1 MYRPFCL
8 NIFAP
13 SINQSSKM
21 NIKHDKENVLKT
33 GLGMFCNKG
42 YNSLGIDEICK
53 VTKMTK
59 GAFYNAFKSKEQ
71 FLIEAILLYAKNNVC
86 SIKTQ
91 LKTNSEQSA
100 YERLLQF
107 YITMLDV
114 QPKVN
119 FMGCFINNIMSELGS
134 ANDKVGL
141 ASSQAFDEFIVAIE
155 PTVKEAQQNNEL
167 NSEWNARQITELIH
181 STFYGSL
188 TRAKSSKDYKQSICT
203 MKLLFNNL
211 KTNK

>member
-1 MYRPFCL
+1 
-8 NIFAP
+8 
-13 SINQSSKM
+13 M
-21 NIKHDKENVLKT
+21 NIKHNKEAVLKT

-53 VTKMTK
+53 VTGMTK

-71 FLIEAILLYAKNNVC
+71 FLIEAILLYTKNNVTR
-86 SIKTQ
+86 IKTQ
-91 LKTNSEQSA
+91 LNTNTEQSA

-107 YITMLDV
+107 YITMLEV
-114 QPKVN
+114 QPNVN

-134 ANDKVGL
+134 ANEKIGL
-141 ASSQAFDEFIVAIE
+141 ASTTAFDEFIDAIE
-155 PTVKEAQQNNEL
+155 PTVKEAQQNNEI
-167 NSEWNARQITELIH
+167 NSEWDTRQITELIH

-188 TRAKSSKDYKQSICT
+188 TRAKSSKDYQQSINT
-203 MKLLFNNL
+203 MILLFNNL

>member
-1 MYRPFCL
+1 
-8 NIFAP
+8 
-13 SINQSSKM
+13 M
-21 NIKHDKENVLKT
+21 NIKHNKEAVLKT

-42 YNSLGIDEICK
+42 YNSLGIDELCK
-53 VTKMTK
+53 VTGMTK
-59 GAFYNAFKSKEQ
+59 GAFYNAFKSKEA
-71 FLIEAILLYAKNNVC
+71 FLIEAILLYAKNNVVR
-86 SIKTQ
+86 IKTQ
-91 LKTNSEQSA
+91 LKTNTKESA

-107 YITMLDV
+107 YITMLEV

-134 ANDKVGL
+134 ANEKVGL
-141 ASSQAFDEFIVAIE
+141 ASSQAFDEFIDAIE

-188 TRAKSSKDYKQSICT
+188 TRAKSSKDYQQSINT